1 MCCCFSVPFFTYYFI
16 LRFMC
21 CSDISCR
28 TLLAICWRVGQ
39 PQATWSY
46 QKRRLCFFEFFAM
59 LHYFYALKSQCY
71 WTGDCRICICFFG
84 FALMIISFFPNKII
98 QKEKI
103 KKNPLLLC
111 IASKAEGTPCFITL
125 KDELFHAVLQR
136 MAVNKCLMALAIY
149 FSFPSHV
156 TSSHICKMDS
166 ADDVA
171 QSSCSQEQAAQRGC
185 EVSICGDAQNPP
197 GCSAG
202 HLLSLT
208 LLVGLDLKKSLP
220 TEMILWH

>member
-1 MCCCFSVPFFTYYFI
+1 
-16 LRFMC
+16 MC